1 MKCPELRANTVNVEL
16 PTHEEQEGF
25 LALGLTTD
33 DNGRPLHPWR
43 CDIPDLPSTKG
54 DLWKWGPNYTVD
66 PIVLSQDNDGPVIL
80 LIQRGD
86 CGQWALPGG
95 FVDSGE
101 NPLEAARRE
110 LREETSLEIMDS
122 ESTAHICYQG
132 PVHDRRSTMYAWP
145 ETTSILMHVPTTPV
159 AAGDDAMTAQ
169 WVPLKDV
176 RLLPGLYGSHGTLI
190 DMAIRDSG
198 TFHEQLEYFSNQVE
212 FSQPTGGHMGYTR
225 HIASLP
231 TGRRVFIKRHDADKF
246 TDETRAQH
254 SKRYLHKEHHVYQ
267 QLSDTSP
274 HTPDH
279 IELTNDSTLLLEAY
293 DPRDGWQWKAPID
306 IDERR
311 HYIEDII
318 SALRSIELTTYE
330 TFPDVKPSYHTI
342 VDEGWGTY
350 PANRERILDKLAESS
365 VSGADGLAE
374 DLDALY
380 EQATSLQMPELT
392 HFAHYDI
399 RQSNLTWHPKHGVRI
414 VDWSWAD
421 HAPRGMDVTSFL
433 IDLSKADHTIDA
445 YLDEFNPD
453 HALILI
459 GFWLG
464 HSTWPTPTSNQTV
477 REHQI
482 GSAVAAHQ
490 LLKRI
495 QAPGNML

>member
-110 LREETSLEIMDS
+110 LREETSLEITDG
-122 ESTAHICYQG
+122 ESTAHVCYQG

-145 ETTSILMHVPTTPV
+145 ETTSILMHVPTAPV

-190 DMAIRDSG
+190 DMAIRDNG

-293 DPRDGWQWKAPID
+293 DPRDGWQWKAPLD
-306 IDERR
+306 ITERR
-311 HYIEDII
+311 RYIHEVIE
-318 SALRSIELTTYE
+318 ALRTIEPARYE
-330 TFPDVKPSYHTI
+330 PFVDVKPSYHTI
-342 VDEGWGTY
+342 IDEGWGAY
-350 PANRERILDKLAESS
+350 PTARTRIIEKLHRSS
-365 VSGADGLAE
+365 VEGARALA
-374 DLDALY
+374 DSLDELY
-380 EQATSLQMPELT
+380 ERTQHLPSPELT
-392 HFAHYDI
+392 HFAHYDV
-399 RQSNLTWHPKHGVRI
+399 RQSNIAWHPEHGVRI

-421 HAPRGMDVTSFL
+421 PAPKGVDTTSFL
-433 IDLSKADHTIDA
+433 IDIHKAGYSIDEHMP
-445 YLDEFNPD
+445 DFNAE

-464 HSTWPTPTSNQTV
+464 HSIWPTPTHDQTV

-482 GSAVAAHQ
+482 SSAVAAFQ
-490 LLKRI
+490 LLN
-495 QAPGNML
+495 Q